1 MIIECINCNKK
12 FKVNDELIPETGR
25 QIICGSCNH
34 SWHFK
39 LEKSLEKTLVLDSEN
54 ITQKKLS
61 KKNKEEILRNVPEIK
76 DSKLIKRDEIKENN
90 ELEVNSNIENKN
102 KSTKTNN
109 FFSYLLVLII
119 SIVALI
125 ILIDT
130 IKSTLINI
138 FPGLEIILFNLF
150 ETLKDVKSFIID
162 LT

>member
-12 FKVNDELIPETGR
+12 FKVNDELIPATGR
-25 QIICGSCNH
+25 QIICGACNH

-39 LEKSLEKTLVLDSEN
+39 LEKSLEKTLVLDNEN
-54 ITQKKLS
+54 ITQKKIS
-61 KKNKEEILRNVPEIK
+61 KKNKEEILKNIPEIK
-76 DSKLIKRDEIKENN
+76 NSKLIKRDEIKENN
-90 ELEVNSNIENKN
+90 ELEVNSNIKNKN

-130 IKSTLINI
+130 IKSLLINI

-150 ETLKDVKSFIID
+150 ETLKDIKLFIID

>member
-39 LEKSLEKTLVLDSEN
+39 LEKSLKTTLVLDSKN
-54 ITQKKLS
+54 ITQQKLS
-61 KKNKEEILRNVPEIK
+61 EKNKEEILENIPKIK
-76 DSKLIKRDEIKENN
+76 KDKIEDSNDYEENSVIKNR
-90 ELEVNSNIENKN
+90 N
-102 KSTKTNN
+102 KSTKKNN

-119 SIVALI
+119 SFVALI
-125 ILIDT
+125 IVIDT
-130 IKSTLINI
+130 LKSPLINI

-150 ETLKDVKSFIID
+150 ETLKDIELFIID
-162 LT
+162 LI

>member
-39 LEKSLEKTLVLDSEN
+39 LEKSLETTLVLDSKN
-54 ITQKKLS
+54 ITQQKLS
-61 KKNKEEILRNVPEIK
+61 EKNKEEILENIPKIK
-76 DSKLIKRDEIKENN
+76 KDEIEDGNEYEENSVIKN
-90 ELEVNSNIENKN
+90 RN
-102 KSTKTNN
+102 KSTKKNN

-119 SIVALI
+119 SFVALI
-125 ILIDT
+125 IVIDT
-130 IKSTLINI
+130 LKSPLINI

-150 ETLKDVKSFIID
+150 ETLKDIELFIID
-162 LT
+162 LI

>member
-39 LEKSLEKTLVLDSEN
+39 LEKSLKTTLVLDSKN
-54 ITQKKLS
+54 ITQQKLS
-61 KKNKEEILRNVPEIK
+61 EKNKEEILENIPKIK
-76 DSKLIKRDEIKENN
+76 KDEIEDSNEYEENSVIKN
-90 ELEVNSNIENKN
+90 RN
-102 KSTKTNN
+102 KSTKKNN

-119 SIVALI
+119 SFVALI
-125 ILIDT
+125 IVIDT
-130 IKSTLINI
+130 LKSPLINI

-150 ETLKDVKSFIID
+150 ETLKDIELFIID
-162 LT
+162 LI

>member
-39 LEKSLEKTLVLDSEN
+39 LEKSLETTLVLDSKN
-54 ITQKKLS
+54 ITQQKLS
-61 KKNKEEILRNVPEIK
+61 EKNKEEILENIPKIK
-76 DSKLIKRDEIKENN
+76 KDEIEDGNEYEENSVIKN
-90 ELEVNSNIENKN
+90 RNKN
-102 KSTKTNN
+102 TKKNN

-119 SIVALI
+119 SFVALI
-125 ILIDT
+125 IVIDT
-130 IKSTLINI
+130 LKSPLINI

-150 ETLKDVKSFIID
+150 ETLKDIELFIID
-162 LT
+162 LI